1 MSLFLTNPT
10 DLDLAHSTQTGGQ
23 LFARLWRGYLR
34 RHWALFLLAFVF
46 MVIEGSTLG
55 ALSYLLQPMFDLV
68 FVEGQ
73 ASAIWWVGSGI
84 FALFVIRGIT
94 GIIHKSIL
102 TAVSFRAS
110 TEVQVDLL
118 RHTLKLDNAFHSRTS
133 PGSMIERVQGD
144 VTAIQSLWN
153 MILVSAGRDLIALL
167 SLLGVALSIDWKWT
181 LVAIIGAP
189 LLVIPSL
196 LVQRYV
202 RRKSNYLRDVAGKR
216 TTRLDEVFHGIT
228 PIKLNRMEDYQ
239 AENFSSLSDTW
250 VKSTIKT
257 TIGQAT
263 VPALVDFAVGFGFFC
278 VLIYGGPE
286 IIAGEKTI
294 GQFMSFFTAMSL
306 AFQPM
311 RRLGG
316 VLGYWEMM
324 IASLSRIYGLFDT
337 KPAVEDLISTD
348 ALLDGSSIAFENVA
362 LSYGEKDVLNG
373 LSFSA
378 KSGTTTALVGA
389 SGAGKSTVFNVLTRL
404 VDPAAGKITIGGVD
418 IKDMPM
424 SQLRG
429 LFSVVSQDA
438 LLFDETL
445 RENILLGRDDVDD
458 AQLKQVLDDA
468 HVSDFLKSLPDGL
481 ETAVGPRG
489 SNLSGGQRQRVA
501 IARALLRDTPI
512 LLLDEATSALDA
524 ESEKVVQKALERLSK
539 GRTTLVIAHRL
550 STVRDADQILVLDH
564 GELAESGPHDV
575 LIDKAGIYARLHEL
589 QFQTG
594 TKPFTGDIPVTTKAT
609 IRSTGSGIWRS
620 LNGKE
625 RNLDDADDQ
634 LSFGEFAPNA
644 LQRAMISLG
653 RSTPLRRGVFR
664 GGWTSLVLAAGRG
677 KLDIH
682 FRDCAYRIRGENN
695 LIEYGLLL
703 NPAYNGEDLD
713 FLIKGAP
720 ANANFLDLGCNI
732 GLYAQ
737 PMARTAPEGRT
748 IAIDANPLMVDRLT
762 WNAEAS
768 GLKNLTVVHCAVS
781 DLEGRGD
788 LQIRKDDLAI
798 VAVEETPDGEMPVR
812 RLDALLEEHGITEI
826 YGLKIDIEGHEDK
839 ALVPFMETAP
849 EALLPR
855 RIVIEHPYPDAD
867 YPGCTTAFA
876 ARGYALVGRT
886 RNNSLYELPST

>member
-1 MSLFLTNPT
+1 MA
-10 DLDLAHSTQTGGQ
+10 LAC
-23 LFARLWRGYLR
+23 
-34 RHWALFLLAFVF
+34 VF
-46 MVIEGSTLG
+46 MLIEGSTLG
-55 ALSYLLQPMFDLV
+55 ALSYMLQPMFDLV
-68 FVEGQ
+68 FVEGRE
-73 ASAIWWVGSGI
+73 SAIWWVGLGI
-84 FALFVIRGIT
+84 FALFVTRGVT
-94 GIIHKSIL
+94 GIIHKSLL
-102 TAVSFRAS
+102 TSVSFRAS

-118 RHTLKLDNAFHSRTS
+118 RHTLTLDNAFHSRTS
-133 PGSMIERVQGD
+133 PGAMIERVQGD
-144 VTAIQSLWN
+144 VTAIQNLWN
-153 MILVSAGRDLIALL
+153 LILVSAGRDIISLM
-167 SLLGVALSIDWKWT
+167 SLLGVAMFVDWKWT

-189 LLVIPSL
+189 ILVFPSL
-196 LVQRYV
+196 IVQRYV
-202 RRKSNYLRDVAGKR
+202 RRKSNFLREVAGKR

-239 AENFSSLSDTW
+239 AQNFSTLSDIW

-257 TIGQAT
+257 TVGQAT

-278 VLIYGGPE
+278 VLIYGGPQ

-324 IASLSRIYGLFDT
+324 IASLSRIFGLFDI
-337 KPAVEDLISTD
+337 KPAIVGGQIEDID
-348 ALLDGSSIAFENVA
+348 VGVPAIQFENVA
-362 LSYGEKDVLNG
+362 LSYGDKNVLNG
-373 LSFSA
+373 LNFTA
-378 KSGTTTALVGA
+378 KAGTTTALVGP

-404 VDPAAGKITIGGVD
+404 VDPGAGKITIGGVA
-418 IKDMPM
+418 IKDMPL

-445 RENILLGRDDVDD
+445 RENILLGRTDVDD
-458 AQLKQVLDDA
+458 KRLQQVLDDA
-468 HVSDFLKSLPDGL
+468 HVSDFLKNLPDGL
-481 ETAVGPRG
+481 DTEVGPRG

-564 GELAESGPHDV
+564 GIVAETGSHEQ
-575 LIDKAGIYARLHEL
+575 LIGRGGIYARLHEL

-594 TKPFTGDIPVTTKAT
+594 TQPFTGDIPVAAKTST
-609 IRSTGSGIWRS
+609 RSTGSGLWRNLS
-620 LNGKE
+620 GKE

-634 LSFGEFAPNA
+634 YPFGHFAPNA
-644 LQRAMISLG
+644 VQRMLISLG
-653 RSTPLRRGVFR
+653 KATPLKRGLFR
-664 GGWTSLVLAAGRG
+664 GGWTFLVLAAGYG

-682 FRDCAYRIRGENN
+682 FRECAFRIRGENN

-703 NPAYNGEDLD
+703 NPAYNGADLD

-720 ANANFLDLGCNI
+720 EDANFVDLGCNI

-737 PMARTAPEGRT
+737 PMASCAPLGKT

-762 WNAEAS
+762 WNANAS
-768 GLKNLTVVHCAVS
+768 GLSNLQVVHCAVS
-781 DLEGRGD
+781 DQEGRGD

-798 VAVEETPDGEMPVR
+798 VAVEENPDGEMPVR
-812 RLDALLEEHGITEI
+812 RLDALLADQNITEI
-826 YGLKIDIEGHEDK
+826 FGLKIDIEGHEDK
-839 ALVPFMETAP
+839 ALAPFLEAAL
-849 EALLPR
+849 EALLPK

-867 YPGCTTAFA
+867 YPGCTAAFA
-876 ARGYALVGRT
+876 ARGYVLSGRT
-886 RNNSLYELPST
+886 RNNSLYELSAS

>member
-1 MSLFLTNPT
+1 MNTPS
-10 DLDLAHSTQTGGQ
+10 DLDLAQSTQNGRQ

-34 RHWALFLLAFVF
+34 RHWPLFLLAFVF

-55 ALSYLLQPMFDLV
+55 ALSYMLQPMFDLV

-73 ASAIWWVGSGI
+73 SSAIWWVGIGI
-84 FALFVIRGIT
+84 FALFAIRGVT

-102 TAVSFRAS
+102 TGVSFRAS

-118 RHTLKLDNAFHSRTS
+118 RHTLTLDNAFHSRTS

-144 VTAIQSLWN
+144 VSAIQTLWN

-189 LLVIPSL
+189 MLVIPSL

-239 AENFSSLSDTW
+239 ADNFEGLSDTW
-250 VKSTIKT
+250 VKATVKT

-278 VLIYGGPE
+278 VLLYGGPQ

-324 IASLSRIYGLFDT
+324 IASLSRIFGLFDT
-337 KPAVEDLISTD
+337 KPAVVEQADTD
-348 ALLDGSSIAFENVA
+348 VPLDGSSISFNGVA
-362 LSYGEKDVLNG
+362 LSYGHKAVLNG
-373 LSFSA
+373 LSFDA
-378 KSGTTTALVGA
+378 KSGTTTALVGS

-404 VDPAAGKITIGGVD
+404 VDPADGKILIGGVD
-418 IKDMPM
+418 IKDMPL

-445 RENILLGRDDVDD
+445 RENILLGRDDVDE
-458 AQLKQVLDDA
+458 ARLKQVLDDA
-468 HVSDFLKSLPDGL
+468 HVSDFLKNLPDGL
-481 ETAVGPRG
+481 ETQVGPRG

-564 GELAESGPHDV
+564 GTLAESGPHDD
-575 LIDKAGIYARLHEL
+575 LIGAGGIYARLHDL

-594 TKPFTGDIPVTTKAT
+594 TKPFTGNIPTAAKGNV
-609 IRSTGSGIWRS
+609 RSTGSGIWRS

-634 LSFGEFAPNA
+634 LPFGHFAPNA
-644 LQRAMISLG
+644 VQRAMIKVGKS
-653 RSTPLRRGVFR
+653 SPLKRGVFR
-664 GGWTSLVLAAGRG
+664 GTWTSMVLAAGRG

-703 NPAYNGEDLD
+703 NPAYNAEDLD
-713 FLIKGAP
+713 FLIKDAP
-720 ANANFLDLGCNI
+720 ATANFVDLGCNI

-737 PMARTAPEGRT
+737 PMARSAPKGRT
-748 IAIDANPLMVDRLT
+748 FAVDANPLMVDRLT
-762 WNAEAS
+762 WNANAS
-768 GLKNLTVVHCAVS
+768 GLDNLTVLHCAVS
-781 DLEGRGD
+781 DQEGRGD

-812 RLDALLEEHGITEI
+812 CLDTLLQEHAITEI
-826 YGLKIDIEGHEDK
+826 YGLKVDIEGHEDK
-839 ALVPFMETAP
+839 ALVPFLEAAP
-849 EALLPR
+849 ETLLPR

-867 YPGCTTAFA
+867 YPGCTAAFA
-876 ARGYALVGRT
+876 ARGYVLVGRT
-886 RNNSLYELPST
+886 RNNSMYKLASA

>member
-1 MSLFLTNPT
+1 MTNPA
-10 DLDLAHSTQTGGQ
+10 DLVLAQSTETGGK

-34 RHWALFLLAFVF
+34 KHWLLLVLAFVF

-55 ALSYLLQPMFDLV
+55 ALSYMLQPMFDLV
-68 FVEGQ
+68 FVEGRE
-73 ASAIWWVGSGI
+73 SAIWWVGLGI
-84 FALFVIRGIT
+84 FSLFVIRGIT

-102 TAVSFRAS
+102 TGVSFRAS
-110 TEVQVDLL
+110 TEVQMDLL
-118 RHTLKLDNAFHSRTS
+118 RHSLRLDNAFHSRTS

-181 LVAIIGAP
+181 LVAIVGAP
-189 LLVIPSL
+189 LLVVPSL

-228 PIKLNRMEDYQ
+228 PIKLNRMEAYQ
-239 AENFSSLSDTW
+239 AEHFSELSDTW
-250 VKSTIKT
+250 VKATVKT
-257 TIGQAT
+257 TVGQAS

-278 VLIYGGPE
+278 VLLYGGPQ

-294 GQFMSFFTAMSL
+294 GEFMSFFTAMSL

-324 IASLSRIYGLFDT
+324 IASLSRIFGLFDT
-337 KPAVEDLISTD
+337 KPAVVDRITTE
-348 ALLDGSSIAFENVA
+348 AKLDGSRISFEDVA
-362 LSYGEKDVLNG
+362 LSYGDNAVLNG
-373 LSFSA
+373 LSFDTR
-378 KSGTTTALVGA
+378 SGTTTALVGA

-404 VDPAAGKITIGGVD
+404 VDPGAGKISIGGVD
-418 IKDMPM
+418 IQDMPL
-424 SQLRG
+424 SQLRS

-445 RENILLGRDDVDD
+445 RENILLGRDDVDE
-458 AQLKQVLDDA
+458 ARLKQVLDDA
-468 HVSDFLKSLPDGL
+468 HVTDFLKNLPDGL
-481 ETAVGPRG
+481 ETQVGPRG

-550 STVRDADQILVLDH
+550 STVRDADQILVLDR
-564 GELAESGPHDV
+564 GKLAEHGPHDE
-575 LIDKAGIYARLHEL
+575 LINKGGIYARLHDL

-594 TKPFTGDIPVTTKAT
+594 TKPFTGEIPVTSKNA
-609 IRSTGSGIWRS
+609 IRSTGSGSWRS

-634 LSFGEFAPNA
+634 LPFGHFAPNA

-653 RSTPLRRGVFR
+653 IATPLKRGVFR

-682 FRDCAYRIRGENN
+682 FRGCAYRIRGENN

-703 NPAYNGEDLD
+703 NPEYNAEDLD
-713 FLIKGAP
+713 FLTKNAP
-720 ANANFLDLGCNI
+720 VDANFLDLGSNI

-737 PMARTAPEGRT
+737 PMARSAPSGRT
-748 IAIDANPLMVDRLT
+748 IAVDANPLMVDRLT

-768 GLKNLTVVHCAVS
+768 ALPNLTVVHCAVS
-781 DLEGRGD
+781 DQEGRAD

-812 RLDALLEEHGITEI
+812 RLDALLEEHGINTI

-839 ALVPFMETAP
+839 ALVPFMDNAP
-849 EALLPR
+849 DGLLPR

-867 YPGCTTAFA
+867 YPGCTAAFA
-876 ARGYALVGRT
+876 SRGYVLVGRT
-886 RNNSLYELPST
+886 RNNSLYELPPS

>member
-1 MSLFLTNPT
+1 
-10 DLDLAHSTQTGGQ
+10 
-23 LFARLWRGYLR
+23 
-34 RHWALFLLAFVF
+34 

-68 FVEGQ
+68 FVAGQ
-73 ASAIWWVGSGI
+73 SSAIWWVGAGI
-84 FALFVIRGIT
+84 FGLFVIRGIT

-118 RHTLKLDNAFHSRTS
+118 RHTLTLDNAFHSRTS
-133 PGSMIERVQGD
+133 PGAMIERVQGD
-144 VTAIQSLWN
+144 VTAIQNLWN
-153 MILVSAGRDLIALL
+153 LILVSAGRDFIALL
-167 SLLGVALSIDWKWT
+167 SLLGVAISIDWKWT

-189 LLVIPSL
+189 LLVVPSL

-202 RRKSNYLRDVAGKR
+202 RRKSTYLRDVAGKR

-228 PIKLNRMEDYQ
+228 PIKLNRMETYQ
-239 AENFSSLSDTW
+239 VDNFSGLSDTW
-250 VKSTIKT
+250 VKATVKT
-257 TIGQAT
+257 TVGQAT

-278 VLIYGGPE
+278 VLLYGGPQ

-294 GQFMSFFTAMSL
+294 GEFMSFFTAMSL

-324 IASLSRIYGLFDT
+324 NASLSRIFGLFDT
-337 KPAVEDLISTD
+337 KPAVADMARSET
-348 ALLDGSSIAFENVA
+348 ALDGSSVTFENVA
-362 LSYGEKDVLNG
+362 LSYGDKSVLNG

-378 KSGTTTALVGA
+378 ASGTTTALVGA

-404 VDPAAGKITIGGVD
+404 VDPASGKITIGGVD
-418 IKDMPM
+418 IKDLPLE
-424 SQLRG
+424 QLRR

-445 RENILLGRDDVDD
+445 RENILLGRDDVSE

-468 HVSDFLKSLPDGL
+468 HVSDFLKDLPQGL
-481 ETAVGPRG
+481 ETEVGPRG

-564 GELAESGPHDV
+564 GTLAESGPHDS
-575 LIDKAGIYARLHEL
+575 LIGKAGIYARLHDL

-594 TKPFTGDIPVTTKAT
+594 TMPYTGDIPESAETQV
-609 IRSTGSGIWRS
+609 RSTGSGIWRS
-620 LNGKE
+620 LSGKE
-625 RNLDDADDQ
+625 RNLDDADDT
-634 LSFGEFAPNA
+634 LPFGRFAPNA

-653 RSTPLRRGVFR
+653 KSTPLKRGVFR
-664 GGWTSLVLAAGRG
+664 GGWTAMVLAAGQR
-677 KLDIH
+677 KLDIY
-682 FRDCAYRIRGENN
+682 FRECAYRIRGENN

-703 NPAYNGEDLD
+703 NPAYNDVDID
-713 FLIKGAP
+713 FLTKDAP
-720 ANANFLDLGCNI
+720 ADANFLDLGCNI

-737 PMARTAPEGRT
+737 PMAHSAPQGRT
-748 IAIDANPLMVDRLT
+748 IAVDANPLMVDRLT
-762 WNAEAS
+762 WNAQAS
-768 GLKNLTVVHCAVS
+768 NLSNLTVVHCAIS
-781 DLEGRGD
+781 DKQGRGD

-798 VAVEETPDGEMPVR
+798 VAVEETPDGEMPVM
-812 RLDALLEEHGITEI
+812 RLDTLLEQQNMSEI

-839 ALVPFMETAP
+839 ALVPFLETASP
-849 EALLPR
+849 ELLPK

-867 YPGCTTAFA
+867 YPGCTAAFA
-876 ARGYALVGRT
+876 ARGYVLMGRT
-886 RNNSLYELPST
+886 RNNSLYALK